1 MIHNVYFAD
10 KVVTFARERC
20 GGYDMVIEL
29 SAGERVERNDI
40 LHRLTECGSILILS
54 EDEDA
59 AFEKFAAE
67 FKRVEAAGGAVID
80 NNGCVLMIYRNHR
93 WDLPKGHVELYEP
106 TEDCA
111 RREVREETGIV
122 VEQQIEHLCDTLHCY
137 DLYGRW
143 EMKCTHWYLMRYSS
157 GETLPQQEEGI
168 VRAEWLGGERLKSAV
183 ESSFP
188 TIRQVF
194 CRLIEK
200 LND

>member
-1 MIHNVYFAD
+1 MIHNIYFAD

-20 GGYDMVIEL
+20 GEYDIVIEL

-40 LHRLTECGSILILS
+40 LRRLTEYGRILILTP
-54 EDEDA
+54 DEDA
-59 AFEKFAAE
+59 AFDAFASE
-67 FKRVEAAGGAVID
+67 FKRVEAAGGAVVD
-80 NNGCVLMIYRNHR
+80 SRGCVLMIYRNQR
-93 WDLPKGHVELYEP
+93 WDLPKGHVEMYEP

-111 RREVREETGIV
+111 RREVREETGVV
-122 VEQQIEHLCDTLHCY
+122 VEQRIEHLCDTLHCY

-143 EMKCTHWYLMRYSS
+143 EMKRTHWYLMRYLS
-157 GETLPQQEEGI
+157 GEVSPQHEEGI
-168 VRAEWLGGERLKSAV
+168 VSAEWLGGDRLKCAV

-200 LND
+200 MND